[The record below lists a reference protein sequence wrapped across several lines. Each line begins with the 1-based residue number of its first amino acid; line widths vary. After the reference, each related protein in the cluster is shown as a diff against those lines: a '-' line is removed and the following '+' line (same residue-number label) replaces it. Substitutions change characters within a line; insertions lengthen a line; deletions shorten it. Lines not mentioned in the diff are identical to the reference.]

1 MNEIKFNDEIFAKII
16 DLNHLENGLNFFSND
31 DEFIQ
36 VGTWKY
42 EKGKT
47 LDKHYHNFFERISYR
62 TSEAVLVLNGEI
74 ECSIF
79 TEENQ
84 FIWKGKLKKNQLI
97 IQLQGAHEYSIIED
111 SQVLEIK
118 NGPYFGPEKDRT
130 RI

>member
-1 MNEIKFNDEIFAKII
+1 MKEIPAKIFAAIA
-16 DLNHLENGLNFFSND
+16 
-31 DEFIQ
+31 
-36 VGTWKY
+36 
-42 EKGKT
+42 
-47 LDKHYHNFFERISYR
+47 ERWD
-62 TSEAVLVLNGEI
+62 VF
-74 ECSIF
+74 F

-84 FIWKGKLKKNQLI
+84 FIWKGKLQKNQLI